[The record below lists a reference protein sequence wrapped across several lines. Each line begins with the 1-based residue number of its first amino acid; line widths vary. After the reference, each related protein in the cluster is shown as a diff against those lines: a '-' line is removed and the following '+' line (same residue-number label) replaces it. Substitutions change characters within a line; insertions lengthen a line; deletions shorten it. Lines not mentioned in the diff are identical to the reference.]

1 MKKHDKYCNKIT
13 SHSDVSIH
21 SFEDN
26 DKNDKL
32 LQEKNKHSEKSVK
45 PKQKEYS
52 CDDQTIEEIAK
63 NVPKNS
69 ESSMDNSESNQEK
82 LISELIDIFWNKK
95 DINQLTDD
103 TNQEINTENVVKIA
117 EPTFMSEDNI
127 QIDKGNKENKMV
139 GGKNISPEIQCL
151 DLDEFRTHIDFFK
164 ENKMHQDV
172 LVRFMKAWTSKDAR
186 NNIFLT
192 EFIKLKNEKDK
203 LSRKNQ
209 DFETK
214 NTVKNNSEPQ
224 NQHLSDFQ
232 CNIDDFN
239 ANKMD
244 KDVFIHAMKKWTSN
258 DTKKIYILNE
268 FMNIKKQLQKLEER
282 AMDVSNFLF
291 EHDMKVKTEI
301 KDEDD
306 DID

>member
-1 MKKHDKYCNKIT
+1 MKKHVKYCNKIT
-13 SHSDVSIH
+13 SYSDVSIN
-21 SFEDN
+21 SF

-32 LQEKNKHSEKSVK
+32 LQEKNKHPEKSVK
-45 PKQKEYS
+45 PKQKEHS
-52 CDDQTIEEIAK
+52 CDDHTIEENAK

-69 ESSMDNSESNQEK
+69 ESSMDNSE
-82 LISELIDIFWNKK
+82 
-95 DINQLTDD
+95 
-103 TNQEINTENVVKIA
+103 
-117 EPTFMSEDNI
+117 
-127 QIDKGNKENKMV
+127 
-139 GGKNISPEIQCL
+139 IQCSYQNQ

-164 ENKMHQDV
+164 ENKMHKDV

-192 EFIKLKNEKDK
+192 EFIKLKNEKDR
-203 LSRKNQ
+203 LCRKNP
-209 DFETK
+209 ELKTK
-214 NTVKNNSEPQ
+214 NTAKNNLKPQ

-258 DTKKIYILNE
+258 DTKKIYMLNE
-268 FMNIKKQLQKLEER
+268 FIHIKNEIEQLQQQLEKR

-301 KDEDD
+301 KDEVD